1 MSETIEHEGVISRVE
16 KDRVFVRIT
25 QNTACSECHAKGM
38 CYISGSK
45 EKIVEIPVNA
55 HYFNEG
61 GRALITG
68 RTSMGWKAV
77 GYAFF
82 LPLVLIVLSLVFFH
96 SVFLQ
101 EASAGVAALVV
112 VAIYYLILYR
122 FRDYFRKHFV
132 FEIKN
137 IE

>member
-25 QNTACSECHAKGM
+25 QNTACSECHAKSM
-38 CYISGSK
+38 CHLSGSK
-45 EKIVEIPVNA
+45 EKMIDVPVNV
-55 HYFNEG
+55 HQFSEG
-61 GRALITG
+61 SRVLVSG

-77 GYAFF
+77 AYAFF
-82 LPLVLIVLSLVFFH
+82 LPLVLIVLSLVLFH

-101 EASAGVAALVV
+101 EALAGIAALLVV
-112 VAIYYLILYR
+112 VVYYLVLHR
-122 FRDYFRKHFV
+122 FRDYFWKHFV
-132 FEIKN
+132 FDIKS